1 MRLRRVSKEGGSRGC
16 ILLITSLWYF
26 SQMRGMG
33 LPQLPKLLPYFSIQQ
48 LAHCQ
53 KAECGNGE
61 APGGAFGLWQPTLGR
76 SGDSE
81 SRASPL
87 KSRGRRSFYRHL
99 HLIYALSLIR
109 PYNCLCVLFPDSLC
123 LQNYR
128 DLGFELETRELGSM
142 LFCKLQRINI

>member
-1 MRLRRVSKEGGSRGC
+1 MSKEGGSRGC
-16 ILLITSLWYF
+16 IPLITSLWYF
-26 SQMRGMG
+26 SRMWGMV
-33 LPQLPKLLPYFSIQQ
+33 LPQLPKLSQLLPYFSVQQ
-48 LAHCQ
+48 LAGCQ
-53 KAECGNGE
+53 KPEALGE
-61 APGGAFGLWQPTLGR
+61 AFGLWKPTLGR

-87 KSRGRRSFYRHL
+87 KSREKRRFYRHL
-99 HLIYALSLIR
+99 HLTYALSLIR
-109 PYNCLCVLFPDSLC
+109 PCNCLRVLFPDSLC